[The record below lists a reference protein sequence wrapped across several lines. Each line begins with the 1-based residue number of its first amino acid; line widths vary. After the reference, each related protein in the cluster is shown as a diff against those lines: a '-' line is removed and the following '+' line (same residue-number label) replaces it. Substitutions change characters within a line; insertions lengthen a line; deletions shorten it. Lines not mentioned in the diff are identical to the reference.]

1 MNANKAFQSGQN
13 SQQALSNFNY
23 KDYVKWGAIACAVF
37 ILVFC
42 GLLLTRSN
50 ESALAFLVKWK
61 SALESGEIDKYDE
74 LWGKNARNRNNA
86 GYQHT
91 AKLFE
96 EQLDIDVDIRDAEN
110 RTRNDPQGKDYLRI
124 EEIPIW
130 IHAPGEPLLQSRT
143 LTIARTGLIQ
153 RRWKLVRDEVDSEEI
168 ATHIP
173 EFDSD
178 DVDTSQQS
186 IDSPVAPLVLEWK
199 KALETQDQK
208 KYTSLWDKSA
218 RKKQRRNYTLAIG
231 HISQE
236 LEVDLSQAEYKAIAY
251 SKTKHLV
258 DNINVSVYSSG
269 TFIETHSRQLTIE
282 KKGFFIRKW
291 RIINDEMGDDYVT
304 EPPIS
309 QNDPL
314 VDEPVT
320 EESEGGIF
328 NGKAPLD
335 TKLKVS
341 QILGKWQKAW
351 EDKDLDTYMSLYA
364 EKALITRVTVRGD
377 RETSTYL
384 TKQQLRQK
392 MKRLNLGY
400 AGIQVKISNLIIN
413 GDRAVA
419 DATFLQEFKGMP
431 ASGSRPAYSDIGTK
445 KLDLMIDPADGYWKI
460 YSETWS
466 RYKEVPMYPKN

>member
-1 MNANKAFQSGQN
+1 MNADKSFQSSQN
-13 SQQALSNFNY
+13 SQRVLSNFNY
-23 KDYVKWGAIACAVF
+23 QDYVKWGAIACVVF

-61 SALESGEIDKYDE
+61 SALESGEIEKYDD
-74 LWGKNARNRNNA
+74 LWGKNARNKISA

-91 AKLFE
+91 AQLFKE
-96 EQLDIDVDIRDAEN
+96 ELDIDVDIRDAEN
-110 RTRNDPQGKDYLRI
+110 RTRKDPQGKDYLRI

-130 IHAPGEPLLQSRT
+130 IHAPGEPLRQSRT
-143 LTIARTGLIQ
+143 LTIARTGIVQ

-178 DVDTSQQS
+178 DVDTSPQS

-199 KALETQDQK
+199 KALETQNQK

-218 RKKQRRNYTLAIG
+218 RKKQRKNYTLATG

-236 LEVDLSQAEYKAIAY
+236 LEVDLSQAEYKTIAY

-258 DNINVSVYSSG
+258 DSINVSVYSSG
-269 TFIETHSRQLTIE
+269 TFIGTHSRQLTIE

-291 RIINDEMGDDYVT
+291 KIINDEMSDDYIT
-304 EPPIS
+304 DPSIS

-314 VDEPVT
+314 VDEPIT
-320 EESEGGIF
+320 EEAVGGIF
-328 NGKAPLD
+328 NGNAPLD
-335 TKLKVS
+335 TQLKVS

-384 TKQQLRQK
+384 TKK
-392 MKRLNLGY
+392 TAKTEDE
-400 AGIQVKISNLIIN
+400 A
-413 GDRAVA
+413 
-419 DATFLQEFKGMP
+419 FK
-431 ASGSRPAYSDIGTK
+431 SGLFRNSG
-445 KLDLMIDPADGYWKI
+445 
-460 YSETWS
+460 
-466 RYKEVPMYPKN
+466 KNI